1 MAAAAGVYDLVT
13 ARMADLIRKVTIES
27 GHDPRGFC
35 LFAYGGA
42 TAAHAAVFARQLGIR
57 KVVIPYAAPVFS
69 ALGAALS
76 DVKYGRTRS
85 DPVALADG
93 AKASEVANRSFAEI
107 EDAVMGDMA
116 ASGIDPKEAILAH
129 RIDMRYEGQMNEVS
143 LDWPGGR
150 LAAGRIAGLRRS
162 FERLYER
169 RFGAGTTRPQS
180 PLELIGFRVDAVR
193 PTEQPDLAP
202 YEPAGPARDG
212 TRHRRVYDRASGWVN
227 AEVRAFDALAPGAV
241 VSGPAVVE
249 RRDTTIWLPEG
260 SRGKLD
266 RFGNLEIDPGK

>member
-1 MAAAAGVYDLVT
+1 
-13 ARMADLIRKVTIES
+13 
-27 GHDPRGFC
+27 
-35 LFAYGGA
+35 
-42 TAAHAAVFARQLGIR
+42 
-57 KVVIPYAAPVFS
+57 
-69 ALGAALS
+69 
-76 DVKYGRTRS
+76 
-85 DPVALADG
+85 
-93 AKASEVANRSFAEI
+93 
-107 EDAVMGDMA
+107 
-116 ASGIDPKEAILAH
+116 
-129 RIDMRYEGQMNEVS
+129 MRYEGQMNEVS

-150 LAAGRIAGLRRS
+150 LAAGGIADLRRS

-169 RFGAGTTRPQS
+169 RFGVGTTRPQS
-180 PLELIGFRVDAVR
+180 PLELIGFRVDAIR

-202 YEPAGPARDG
+202 YEPAGPTRDG
-212 TRHRRVYDRASGWVN
+212 ARHRRVYDRASGWVD